1 MDRARPVVGAKSTPL
16 RPRLRRGLRSVPLPL
31 LSPQNLRI
39 LWGPHVFWRNQKEK
53 MGGKR
58 RSAAC
63 GGCSKPLSRMRH
75 DWRPRQGPGIV
86 PPRRCCNEPASILAA
101 IPPPVRASTTFPLRG
116 KSKLLLSE
124 KNPPF
129 PCGENP
135 HPPRGSEKSPLTS
148 AIPTE
153 YNRHNQRGSPKEP
166 ARPARAPPL
175 KQKKERNSHAGYQDH
190 QNHHTKDKA
199 RR

>member
-86 PPRRCCNEPASILAA
+86 PLRRCCNEPASILAGTS
-101 IPPPVRASTTFPLRG
+101 PPVRASTDFPLRG
-116 KSKLLLSE
+116 KSKILLSE
-124 KNPPF
+124 KKTF
-129 PCGENP
+129 PCGEKPNP
-135 HPPRGSEKSPLTS
+135 SPRGARTSSPFGELANGQFNGYDRPPAIRSAAEKLP
-148 AIPTE
+148 P
-153 YNRHNQRGSPKEP
+153 GEP
-166 ARPARAPPL
+166 DGDEGQLEDKRPALNA
-175 KQKKERNSHAGYQDH
+175 
-190 QNHHTKDKA
+190 
-199 RR
+199 

>member
-1 MDRARPVVGAKSTPL
+1 MHDAHIPRRKAVQHPRRGQIYRQDRSVTPGAPPYWNPPYVQPQRFFSFGPCTARRRGEIHSTPSPPSARTPL
-16 RPRLRRGLRSVPLPL
+16 RSFAPPLPTK
-31 LSPQNLRI
+31 SADFVGVP
-39 LWGPHVFWRNQKEK
+39 VAFWRNQKEK

-86 PPRRCCNEPASILAA
+86 PPRRCCNEPASILAGTS
-101 IPPPVRASTTFPLRG
+101 PPVRASTTFPLRG

-135 HPPRGSEKSPLTS
+135 HPPRGSAPMEVPCTS
-148 AIPTE
+148 
-153 YNRHNQRGSPKEP
+153 
-166 ARPARAPPL
+166 
-175 KQKKERNSHAGYQDH
+175 
-190 QNHHTKDKA
+190 
-199 RR
+199 